1 MAEAIATSISPNIA
15 FESRSLSTDYE
26 PEGSPANPT
35 GMCGYSFIFLNIYFL
50 VTITSMC
57 MKRNIIS

>member
-1 MAEAIATSISPNIA
+1 MPQRCMFVCTSNTCRSPMAEAIATSIFPNIA

-35 GMCGYSFIFLNIYFL
+35 GMCG
-50 VTITSMC
+50 
-57 MKRNIIS
+57 